1 MSWLHTDSVR
11 RADELQYKSVIKND
25 SIQLSKLQNTNKNV
39 KTVTKISIIL
49 NIILACLLLK

>member
-11 RADELQYKSVIKND
+11 RADELQYKSIIKND
-25 SIQLSKLQNTNKNV
+25 SIQLSKLQNATKNV